1 MADERDLTLA
11 KLAVEAGFLTREE
24 AQRYWQQLQAPDA
37 PRLIPLLL
45 QTGRL
50 APPDVDRLRQLWQQR
65 QGGELTSSFNRP
77 ALPPQPPAPLGPG
90 GQGSGAFTRPSPPPQ
105 PPAPLGPGGQ
115 GSGAFARPTTG
126 GVPRPTAPVGPA
138 PPARIESGAFGR
150 PVGSGSFG
158 RPAGA
163 AVAATPA
170 PAAQGLAAQ
179 AGGVGEETGSWDDAL
194 ARDAQLAR
202 VLLGRGLT
210 TQERL
215 RECRQLQVQHQAR
228 LGPILVRKGYVDR
241 AAVEEAIAA
250 VKAGAI
256 PAAPMGSGAFSL
268 QPPAPGPAAFG
279 QPVPGPGQ
287 APPGFNPF
295 ASVRQPTGPAQVYD
309 DPDAM
314 PTLTGDVE
322 PIGLP
327 STPTVFSDEPPLP
340 LPGRAAFGASPADA
354 APTLIGGGVSV
365 EELNPFAVAALAQKP
380 PPRPGP
386 ATRKGG
392 VDAVLSVDELN
403 AFDDVPLAIPD
414 ASAPAE
420 PAPAPGGAGS
430 GWGADPAGRS
440 DEPGAQPAAPPPKPD
455 KPTKRQRPAPEPA
468 KGKGLP
474 TAAWVLLA
482 VVVLG
487 GVAAGAYFL
496 VQAIL

>member
-65 QGGELTSSFNRP
+65 QGGEMTSSFNRP
-77 ALPPQPPAPLGPG
+77 ALPPQPPVQLGPG
-90 GQGSGAFTRPSPPPQ
+90 A
-105 PPAPLGPGGQ
+105 Q
-115 GSGAFARPTTG
+115 GSGAFARPATG
-126 GVPRPTAPVGPA
+126 GFPRPAAPVGPA

-150 PVGSGSFG
+150 PGGSGSFG

-170 PAAQGLAAQ
+170 PAAPGLAAQ
-179 AGGVGEETGSWDDAL
+179 GGGVGEETGTWDDAL

-268 QPPAPGPAAFG
+268 QPPAPVPAAFG
-279 QPVPGPGQ
+279 QPPPGAGQ
-287 APPGFNPF
+287 GPPGFNPF
-295 ASVRQPTGPAQVYD
+295 ASVRQPTGPAQVAYD

-314 PTLTGDVE
+314 PTLTGDVG

-340 LPGRAAFGASPADA
+340 LPGRAPFGASPADA

-365 EELNPFAVAALAQKP
+365 EELNPFALAALAQKP
-380 PPRPGP
+380 APARPGP
-386 ATRKGG
+386 GARNGG

-414 ASAPAE
+414 ASAPPG
-420 PAPAPGGAGS
+420 PAPAPGDAGS

-440 DEPGAQPAAPPPKPD
+440 DEPGSQPAAPPPRPD

-474 TAAWVLLA
+474 AAVWVLLA